1 MKTVK
6 RVLTVILVLAM
17 VLTFAPSL
25 KTVKADDTVHIKA
38 GPNIGDIYISK
49 TIGTK
54 DIKVHTSGQGVY
66 TLNDDPTEYFLDKTI
81 VKLFKN
87 GTLYATKT
95 ISTNSEAVFK
105 SVPVSYGKNDS
116 FKVALYMNILG
127 KEKDGP
133 SRSFKLTSEKIPN
146 TKVKATKISNK
157 KAYLRWNHISGV
169 SGYYIYMG
177 KKMIKTAQANTTK
190 TMISKKKAGK
200 GKFKVCPFVKSG
212 KKVYKNSSNVVK
224 PKKNQHKYKRNL
236 KVKSEGYATCHFAV
250 TKISL
255 KGKTYTVTGYALN
268 HRMFKVERYKQLTIG
283 LKVDGKKAFKKK
295 IKNVKLNIKK
305 NGKKKFTFKIK
316 GKSDKDLAWGNSS
329 LKVSEDAD
337 WGIKNDSF
345 KD

>member
-1 MKTVK
+1 
-6 RVLTVILVLAM
+6 M
-17 VLTFAPSL
+17 VLTIAPSL

-87 GTLYATKT
+87 GTLYETKT
-95 ISTNSEAVFK
+95 IPANTEAIFK

-116 FKVALYMNILG
+116 FKVALYMNVLG
-127 KEKDGP
+127 EEISGP
-133 SRSFKLTSEKIPN
+133 TRSFKLTSEKIAN
-146 TKVKATKISNK
+146 TKVIATKISDK
-157 KAYLRWNHISGV
+157 KAYLRWSPVSGI
-169 SGYYIYMG
+169 SGYYVYMG
-177 KKMIKTAQANTTK
+177 NKVVKTVNAKTTK

-212 KKVYKNSSNVVK
+212 KKVYKSSSNVAK
-224 PKKNQHKYKRNL
+224 PKKNQIKYKGKL
-236 KVKSEGYATCHFAV
+236 KVKKQGYATCHFAV

-268 HRMFKVERYKQLTIG
+268 NRMFKVERYKSLNIS

-305 NGKKKFTFKIK
+305 YGKKKITFKIK
-316 GKSDKDLAWGNSS
+316 GKSDKDLACGNSS